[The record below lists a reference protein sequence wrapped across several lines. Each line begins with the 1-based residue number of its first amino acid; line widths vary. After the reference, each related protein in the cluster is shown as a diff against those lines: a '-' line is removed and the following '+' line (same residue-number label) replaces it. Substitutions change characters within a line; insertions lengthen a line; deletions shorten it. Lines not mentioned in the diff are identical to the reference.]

1 MTAVIVIIA
10 LAAYLSGGDDHVDGI
25 EPQEPATGGDE
36 PQ

>member
-10 LAAYLSGGDDHVDGI
+10 LAAYLSGDDDHVDGI
-25 EPQEPATGGDE
+25 EPPERVTDGDE